1 MRAFSRQLRSNLV
14 INLAKHS
21 GAGTAGRLGQDPQIM
36 AKAGSR
42 TTSAARRKPANR
54 DSGGAA
60 FDDAFIKAV
69 TKDFR
74 AHGLRAITAVR
85 EEDPTTYMKLCASI
99 LTKSAAAEP
108 DPLESLS
115 DDQLIEHAR
124 ELAAA
129 LGVAAHSGSDGSSKP
144 EG

>member
-1 MRAFSRQLRSNLV
+1 MV
-14 INLAKHS
+14 
-21 GAGTAGRLGQDPQIM
+21 
-36 AKAGSR
+36 KAGSG
-42 TTSAARRKPANR
+42 TATAARRKPAKR
-54 DSGGAA
+54 DRGGTA

-85 EEDPTTYMKLCASI
+85 EEDPVTYMKLCASI
-99 LTKSAAAEP
+99 LSKSAGAEP

-124 ELAAA
+124 DLAAA
-129 LGVAAHSGSDGSSKP
+129 LGVAAHPDPDGPSKP
-144 EG
+144 KG

>member
-1 MRAFSRQLRSNLV
+1 
-14 INLAKHS
+14 
-21 GAGTAGRLGQDPQIM
+21 M
-36 AKAGSR
+36 AKAGPRAAAPRKTASR
-42 TTSAARRKPANR
+42 G
-54 DSGGAA
+54 SGGAA
-60 FDDAFIKAV
+60 FDEAFIKAV

-85 EEDPTTYMKLCASI
+85 EEDPVTYMKLCASI
-99 LTKSAAAEP
+99 LSKSAGAEP

-124 ELAAA
+124 QLAAA
-129 LGVAAHSGSDGSSKP
+129 LGVTAHPDPHGSSKP

>member
-1 MRAFSRQLRSNLV
+1 
-14 INLAKHS
+14 
-21 GAGTAGRLGQDPQIM
+21 M
-36 AKAGSR
+36 AKAG
-42 TTSAARRKPANR
+42 TGTAARRKPASR
-54 DSGGAA
+54 RGGGTG

-85 EEDPTTYMKLCASI
+85 EEDPVTYMKLCASI
-99 LTKSAAAEP
+99 LSKSAAAEP

-124 ELAAA
+124 DLAAA
-129 LGVAAHSGSDGSSKP
+129 LGVAAHSHPEGSPKP
-144 EG
+144 EE

>member
-1 MRAFSRQLRSNLV
+1 
-14 INLAKHS
+14 
-21 GAGTAGRLGQDPQIM
+21 M

-42 TTSAARRKPANR
+42 PAARRKTDTR
-54 DSGGAA
+54 GSGGTA
-60 FDDAFIKAV
+60 FDEAFIKAV

-74 AHGLRAITAVR
+74 AHGMGAITAVR
-85 EEDPTTYMKLCASI
+85 EEDPVTYMKLCASI
-99 LTKSAAAEP
+99 LSKSAGAEP

-124 ELAAA
+124 QLASA
-129 LGVAAHSGSDGSSKP
+129 LGVAAHPDPDGTSKP

>member
-1 MRAFSRQLRSNLV
+1 
-14 INLAKHS
+14 
-21 GAGTAGRLGQDPQIM
+21 M

-42 TTSAARRKPANR
+42 TAARRKPASR
-54 DSGGAA
+54 SGGGTA

-85 EEDPTTYMKLCASI
+85 EEDPITYMKLCTSI
-99 LTKSAAAEP
+99 LSKSAAVEP

-124 ELAAA
+124 DLAAA
-129 LGVAAHSGSDGSSKP
+129 LGVAAHSYPEGSSKP
-144 EG
+144 EE